1 MNKYYV
7 HDIIKEIIMRQ
18 TLNFV
23 GKACPIPVIETKKAL
38 YGLKSEDALEVLVDN
53 SVAVQN
59 LSKLATQKKLTI
71 MTEKKED
78 NLYQV
83 VLTLNDT
90 TQLRETSDSVSCI
103 PDAGSGPTVV
113 VLSSDK
119 MGEGDEKLGH
129 VLMKGFIYA
138 LSELE
143 ELPDTVL
150 MYNNGVKLAVE
161 GSEALADLKLMESQ
175 GVEIYSCGTCLN
187 HYQLTERLGVGTITN
202 MYTIVEKLSG
212 ARKVIKP

>member
-1 MNKYYV
+1 M
-7 HDIIKEIIMRQ
+7 DRIKEIMIMRQ

-23 GKACPIPVIETKKAL
+23 GKACPIPVVETKKAL
-38 YGLKSEDALEVLVDN
+38 NGLKPEDVLEVLVDN

-71 MTEKKED
+71 ESEKKEE

-83 VLTLNDT
+83 ILTVTDV
-90 TQLRETSDSVSCI
+90 TQVSEPLLDPAICS
-103 PDAGSGPTVV
+103 PDAGQGPTVV

-129 VLMKGFIYA
+129 ILIKGFIYA
-138 LSELE
+138 LTELE
-143 ELPDTVL
+143 MLPEAVL

-161 GSEALADLKLMESQ
+161 GSETLADLKLMETQ
-175 GVEIYSCGTCLN
+175 GVEILSCGTCLN
-187 HYQLTERLGVGTITN
+187 HYQLTEKLGVGSITN
-202 MYTIVEKLSG
+202 MYTIVDKLSQAG
-212 ARKVIKP
+212 KVIKP